1 VIASRWIILPVV
13 FSALGAGAVAL
24 LSSGNKPDHASAPAA
39 SVSASAAGVVHGFG
53 YAEPASELRRLNLKV
68 DGVIAECSVAVGER
82 VEKGTPLL
90 HLDNEEEQTA
100 VAVAQK
106 ELDQARAA
114 LRQVMAGVN
123 PFRIES
129 AERECDRLT
138 ELLRHAERVLHRR
151 HLLAAKQ
158 IASQQDLEDAETQVT
173 QAKAALASQEAELL
187 HLRQYVREE
196 DRGLAE
202 ANVEL
207 AETRLTAAEKRLRLT
222 VLVAPCD
229 GTVLEL
235 YKREG
240 DCLRMG
246 DPQPAVLFGD
256 VARLRI
262 RAEIDERYAHRV
274 RDGQSAVVFG
284 PNVGNREYA
293 GRVVMVKPVMGDK
306 TLFSRSSRERKDLQV
321 VQVLIEMDPEF
332 RTPVGLRVDVAIR
345 VEE

>member
-1 VIASRWIILPVV
+1 MQARWIIVPVV

-24 LSSGNKPDHASAPAA
+24 FSPGKKPDSAPAA
-39 SVSASAAGVVHGFG
+39 AVPEPSAPVVHGFG
-53 YAEPASELRRLNLKV
+53 YAEPASELRRLSLKG
-68 DGVIAECSVAVGER
+68 DGVIAECCVAVGER
-82 VEKGTPLL
+82 VEKGATIL
-90 HLDNEEEQTA
+90 HLDNEEEQAA

-106 ELDQARAA
+106 ELEQARFA
-114 LRQVMAGVN
+114 LRQLEAGVN
-123 PFRIES
+123 PARIEA
-129 AERECDRLT
+129 AERESERLSEKLQHT
-138 ELLRHAERVLHRR
+138 ERTLKRIRIQAT
-151 HLLAAKQ
+151 KQ
-158 IASQQDLEDAETQVT
+158 TASQQDLEDAESQVV
-173 QAKAALASQEAELL
+173 QAKAALAAQQAELR

-196 DRGLAE
+196 DRALAQ

-207 AETRLTAAEKRLRLT
+207 AQSRLTAAEKRLRLT
-222 VLVAPCD
+222 VLAAPCD

-256 VARLRI
+256 VSRLRI

-274 RDGQSAVVFG
+274 RAGQPAVVFG
-284 PNVGNREYA
+284 SNVGNREYA
-293 GRVVMVKPVMGDK
+293 GRVVQVKPVMGDK
-306 TLFSRSSRERKDLQV
+306 TLFSRSSRERKDLQI

>member
-1 VIASRWIILPVV
+1 VMHARWIIVPVV

-24 LSSGNKPDHASAPAA
+24 LSPGRKLDSAPAPA
-39 SVSASAAGVVHGFG
+39 APESSAAVVHGFG
-53 YAEPASELRRLNLKV
+53 YAEPASELRRLSLKG
-68 DGVIAECSVAVGER
+68 DGVIAECCVAVGER
-82 VEKGTPLL
+82 VEKGATIL
-90 HLDNEEEQTA
+90 HLDNEEEQAA

-106 ELDQARAA
+106 ELEQSRSA
-114 LRQVMAGVN
+114 LRQLEAGVN
-123 PFRIES
+123 PARIEA
-129 AERECDRLT
+129 AERESERLSEKLQHT
-138 ELLRHAERVLHRR
+138 ERTLKRIRIQAT
-151 HLLAAKQ
+151 KQ
-158 IASQQDLEDAETQVT
+158 TASQQDLEDAESQVV
-173 QAKAALASQEAELL
+173 QAKAALAAQEAELR
-187 HLRQYVREE
+187 HLRQFVREE
-196 DRGLAE
+196 DRALAQ

-207 AETRLTAAEKRLRLT
+207 AQSRLTAAEKRLRLT
-222 VLVAPCD
+222 VLAAPCD

-256 VARLRI
+256 VSRLRI

-274 RDGQSAVVFG
+274 RAGQSAVVFG
-284 PNVGNREYA
+284 SNVGNREYA
-293 GRVVMVKPVMGDK
+293 GRVLQVKPVMGDK
-306 TLFSRSSRERKDLQV
+306 TLFSRSSRERKDLQI